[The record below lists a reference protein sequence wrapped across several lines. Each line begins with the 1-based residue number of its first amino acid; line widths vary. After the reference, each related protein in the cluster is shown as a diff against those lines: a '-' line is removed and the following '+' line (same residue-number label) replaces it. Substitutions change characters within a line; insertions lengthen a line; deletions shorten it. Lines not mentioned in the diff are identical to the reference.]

1 MVKSSIGATEVPEE
15 QFGNMAIQLVVV
27 VVVVVVFVILVE
39 ACRPA
44 TKPLR

>member
-1 MVKSSIGATEVPEE
+1 MVKSSSGAVEPPEG

-27 VVVVVVFVILVE
+27 VVVVVVVVFVIFDA

-44 TKPLR
+44 T

>member
-1 MVKSSIGATEVPEE
+1 MVKSSSGATEVPEE
-15 QFGNMAIQLVVV
+15 HFGNMAIQLV

>member
-27 VVVVVVFVILVE
+27 VVVVVFVMLVE